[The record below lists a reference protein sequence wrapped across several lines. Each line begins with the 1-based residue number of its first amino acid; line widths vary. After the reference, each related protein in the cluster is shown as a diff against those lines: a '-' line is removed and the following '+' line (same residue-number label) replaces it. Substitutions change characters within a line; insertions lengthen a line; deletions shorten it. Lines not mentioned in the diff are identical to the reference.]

1 MRGSA
6 PGQDKVSLLYALY
19 AGDDGGES
27 LVRIRLAH
35 FELELRGYRYVLGLA
50 HCELDLI
57 VM

>member
-6 PGQDKVSLLYALY
+6 PGQDKVRLLYALY

-35 FELELRGYRYVLGLA
+35 FELELRGYRYVLGSG
-50 HCELDLI
+50 
-57 VM
+57 